1 MGPMHSYYGKN
12 IKDTNE
18 KGEKYPFKESLQK
31 TRNFPTNL
39 LFFQKS
45 QRDCGIQDLRDQRR
59 NKTMARQKKK
69 MSWQL

>member
-31 TRNFPTNL
+31 TRNFPTKASILSKKPKRLWNPR
-39 LFFQKS
+39 FK
-45 QRDCGIQDLRDQRR
+45 RP
-59 NKTMARQKKK
+59 KKK
-69 MSWQL
+69 